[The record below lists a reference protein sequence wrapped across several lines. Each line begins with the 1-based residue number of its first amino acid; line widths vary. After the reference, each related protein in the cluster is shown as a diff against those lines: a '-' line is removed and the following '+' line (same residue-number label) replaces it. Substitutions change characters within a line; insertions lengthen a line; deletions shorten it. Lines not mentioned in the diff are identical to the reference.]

1 MMVVEY
7 LWLFLGNGGGSGG
20 DCFCIGGSFYSCR
33 SDIVK
38 CMLCGEYG
46 CHGGGGGV
54 DVMVV
59 MVVVE
64 DKRKATTT
72 TINTT
77 TTTDTSNTTTKH
89 SNKI

>member
-1 MMVVEY
+1 M
-7 LWLFLGNGGGSGG
+7 FLGNGGGSGG
-20 DCFCIGGSFYSCR
+20 DCFCIGGSFYSFR
-33 SDIVK
+33 SDIVT

-46 CHGGGGGV
+46 CHGGGGG
-54 DVMVV
+54 DGDGVMVV
-59 MVVVE
+59 IVVVE
-64 DKRKATTT
+64 GKIKSTAT